1 MAEVLIIAFSRDG
14 NKQLSTNKSQ
24 VCLFLPTSI
33 AINLIYNSLGLAMA
47 NYEQF
52 LILLSTYLYCHLSH
66 SRDYKGLGPKLL
78 QKKSSCL
85 HFINSF
91 DVCCKSKTIWLFFW
105 KKNGIGWKVC

>member
-52 LILLSTYLYCHLSH
+52 LILLSTYLYCNLSH
-66 SRDYKGLGPKLL
+66 SRD
-78 QKKSSCL
+78 
-85 HFINSF
+85 
-91 DVCCKSKTIWLFFW
+91 
-105 KKNGIGWKVC
+105 